1 MTFDV
6 TTEVWQ
12 ALGVILVERYSD
24 QEFVSGGMRNAYY
37 AKLGIE
43 NKNPLLSGF
52 KVGDDIV
59 LKEYTTEVK
68 EQATGKGRNLRN
80 MAMKVS
86 NSIRALYALKGHV
99 KAFFFVCV
107 LLLWLFLVI
116 LCFAG
121 IQF

>member
-24 QEFVSGGMRNAYY
+24 QEFASGGMRNAYY

-68 EQATGKGRNLRN
+68 EQATGKGRSLRN
-80 MAMKVS
+80 MAMKVT
-86 NSIRALYALKGHV
+86 NSIRALYALNGHV
-99 KAFFFVCV
+99 KVFFFVCV

-121 IQF
+121 IRF